1 MIGTLQKRFVITAM
15 TAITV
20 LILVIVLATGGLY
33 TYNVYRNVRWMAEML
48 TDNDG
53 LPQPGEDGV
62 MEHGGGKFPKG
73 EGKRRLTVD
82 NALSYRFFLV
92 RFDEEGGISSTDVSR
107 IYSVTEDEAAAMAQE
122 AAEGGSTSGIKE
134 RFFYYIKEKDGGRT
148 AVFIDVSAQT
158 ASIVNL
164 FVISLAIAAVC
175 WLLMLLLV
183 AALSRRTIAPIA
195 DNMKRQRQFVT
206 NAGHE
211 LKTPLAIILAN
222 TEALELYNGQSKWTA
237 NIKAQTVRLSELMQN
252 LLTLS
257 KMDEADVN
265 LPMEQIDIADLIDM
279 AESDYEEP
287 ARGKNIEIVCNV
299 PHLDVCGNRGSLIQ
313 LFGILFDNAVKY
325 TPEGGKISVTAY
337 RDGRSVVLEQSNSID
352 PGQAA
357 EDPGIYFDRFYRQD
371 SSRTQKGG
379 GYGIGLSAAKAIA
392 AANRADL
399 SVRYKDED
407 TIVFKVKMMV

>member
-33 TYNVYRNVRWMAEML
+33 TYNVYKNVRWMAEML

-222 TEALELYNGQSKWTA
+222 TEALELYNG
-237 NIKAQTVRLSELMQN
+237 
-252 LLTLS
+252 
-257 KMDEADVN
+257 
-265 LPMEQIDIADLIDM
+265 
-279 AESDYEEP
+279 
-287 ARGKNIEIVCNV
+287 C
-299 PHLDVCGNRGSLIQ
+299 
-313 LFGILFDNAVKY
+313 
-325 TPEGGKISVTAY
+325 
-337 RDGRSVVLEQSNSID
+337 
-352 PGQAA
+352 
-357 EDPGIYFDRFYRQD
+357 
-371 SSRTQKGG
+371 
-379 GYGIGLSAAKAIA
+379 
-392 AANRADL
+392 
-399 SVRYKDED
+399 
-407 TIVFKVKMMV
+407 